1 MKQEIQG
8 NLARLLATE
17 NLTVLHKKGIATASF
32 DAINRILSLPVWE
45 TVSDDIYETLI
56 GHETGHAIY
65 TPHVDPSKL
74 SHIPADFINVVEDA
88 RIEKL
93 MKNKYPGMRRTF
105 YEGYKQMFNNNF
117 FELDGIDVNQ
127 LNFLDKVN
135 LYFKIGSHIEIQFT
149 PEEREIIDKVAD
161 VIEFDETMKVAELI
175 YGYCKRTSQLP
186 PEAKYSI
193 SLSPED
199 SQGEGCEI
207 SVSMDQSGNSQSGSS
222 SEDGSSKQDDSNVQL
237 QSSGSASQSS
247 TEGDSRKPKQEQN
260 QSSQTGEIRGGSIS
274 RTMNS
279 LQNNLK
285 NIVSAN
291 PEEIIYLTIPN
302 IDLKKC
308 IISPRKC
315 HESISREISRNT
327 YFDITASEYIE
338 FKKKSKKDVGYLV
351 KEFESRKAAD
361 SYARIQENKTGVLNT
376 SNLHSYM
383 FNDDIFKKITMTP
396 EGKNHGLIFILDW
409 SGSMQHILLPTLKQL
424 YKLIWFCQRVSIPFD
439 VYAFTTEIPVT
450 SEENLLWNQ
459 YQANDQS
466 LNKIKVTPN
475 SGLLHFIDSK
485 SSYSKLDQQMKNI
498 FILASYYSVPR
509 SIQRYVNFDGFL
521 SLGGTPLNESIIFL
535 QQIIH
540 QFQKEKR
547 VQKINCVI
555 LSDGEGCIPTYN
567 ERTNVKNNYTGSSHY
582 QLNYVSSKTWLF
594 DEKLKTTYNFPNYR
608 GIRSTQEFTDVFLRN
623 LKDLYP
629 HVNLISYRLISGG
642 VSQFTSNFS
651 YHKNPNKFK
660 DNDSLSAE
668 KSLKQTGVS
677 SMNHCVYDSFFTIH
691 TGYKATTTRND
702 SPLSDIVQIRK
713 SNTKMLSQFI
723 STIA

>member
-17 NLTVLHKKGIATASF
+17 NLTVLHKKGISTAAF
-32 DAINRILSLPVWE
+32 DAVNRILSLPVWE
-45 TVSDDIYETLI
+45 NVSDDIYETLI

-74 SHIPADFINVVEDA
+74 SHIPSDFINVVEDA

-105 YEGYKQMFNNNF
+105 YEGYKHMFNKNF
-117 FELDGIDVNQ
+117 FELDGIDVNE

-149 PEEREIIDKVAD
+149 PEEREIVDKVAD
-161 VIEFDETMKVAELI
+161 VIEFDEVMKIAELI
-175 YGYCKRTSQLP
+175 YDYCKKTSQLP
-186 PEAKYSI
+186 PETKYSI
-193 SLSPED
+193 SLSPGD
-199 SQGEGCEI
+199 SQGEGGEI
-207 SVSMDQSGNSQSGSS
+207 FVSSDQSGNSQAGSS
-222 SEDGSSKQDDSNVQL
+222 SGDSGSNENNSNVQL
-237 QSSGSASQSS
+237 QSSGSVNQSS
-247 TEGDSRKPKQEQN
+247 PEGDSRKPEQEQN
-260 QSSQTGEIRGGSIS
+260 QSSQTGETKGESIS

-291 PEEIIYLTIPN
+291 PEEIVYLTIPK

-308 IISPRKC
+308 IIDSRRC
-315 HESISREISRNT
+315 HESISKTISKSHC
-327 YFDITASEYIE
+327 FEGVVSEYIQ
-338 FKKKSKKDVGYLV
+338 FKKESKKDVGYLV

-376 SNLHSYM
+376 SSLHSYM
-383 FNDDIFKKITMTP
+383 FSDDIFRKITTTP

-409 SGSMQHILLPTLKQL
+409 SGSMQNILLHTLKQL

-466 LNKIKVTPN
+466 INKIKVTPN

-498 FILASYYSVPR
+498 FILASYYSLPR
-509 SIQRYVNFDGFL
+509 SNQRYVNFDGFL

-567 ERTNVKNNYTGSSHY
+567 ERSDIKSRYTGAYHQS
-582 QLNYVSSKTWLF
+582 NYVSSKTWLF

-608 GIRSTQEFTDVFLRN
+608 GIKSTQEFTDVFLRN

-651 YHKNPNKFK
+651 YHKSPNKFK
-660 DNDSLSAE
+660 DNDALSAE
-668 KSLKQTGVS
+668 RSLKQTGVS

-691 TGYKATTTRND
+691 TSYKPIITHKN
-702 SPLSDIVQIRK
+702 SPLTTIVQVRK